1 MNLWLTVR
9 TCIALFLTVFGIG
22 FIFVAT
28 PTERLLIG
36 SLITAIGLTFLL
48 RMALVLR
55 AR

>member
-9 TCIALFLTVFGIG
+9 TCIALFLAVFGIG
-22 FIFVAT
+22 LIFAAA

-36 SLITAIGLTFLL
+36 SLIAAIGLSFLL

-55 AR
+55 GR